1 MNEIYFIADTHF
13 YHRNSIK
20 YSAVRNCFT
29 DELHMNE
36 VLIDNWNKQVKPNDI
51 VYHLGDFAFT
61 NAENAT
67 NLLKSLSGKK
77 IVISGNHDHKLIK
90 NAAFCAELYNL
101 ELSYHE
107 TKIDNVRAK
116 LISDASASLSAF
128 KNDELDLTLITV
140 EQYPEFKEDKRL
152 TPYDDGSTWYLE
164 YNLKNDF
171 LANKKIRQA
180 LTMAIDK
187 EELGSILQAMGKP
200 AYGYVPGFVQG
211 TDKSFRDEA
220 GDTFPHYNPEEA
232 KKLGVTDMIVGK
244 DCDMDDVV

>member
-1 MNEIYFIADTHF
+1 MSEIYFIADTHF

-67 NLLKSLSGKK
+67 NLLKSLTGR
-77 IVISGNHDHKLIK
+77 VVLCSGNHDHKLIK

-107 TKIDNVRAK
+107 TKIDNVNVVMCHYPIRSWNGMHYGSYHLHGHTHGTCQQPGK
-116 LISDASASLSAF
+116 SLDVGIDNRTDFCLWSW
-128 KNDELDLTLITV
+128 DEIKQFMV
-140 EQYPEFKEDKRL
+140 NR
-152 TPYDDGSTWYLE
+152 
-164 YNLKNDF
+164 
-171 LANKKIRQA
+171 
-180 LTMAIDK
+180 
-187 EELGSILQAMGKP
+187 
-200 AYGYVPGFVQG
+200 
-211 TDKSFRDEA
+211 
-220 GDTFPHYNPEEA
+220 
-232 KKLGVTDMIVGK
+232 
-244 DCDMDDVV
+244 